1 MSTSLIILFAVV
13 VFVAGIALGV
23 IAMVSYAVRRED
35 RLFTLSGDT
44 RSRVSRGARRVN
56 GVWLRSER

>member
-23 IAMVSYAVRRED
+23 IAMVSYAVRREE
-35 RLFTLSGDT
+35 RFLTLSGHT
-44 RSRVSRGARRVN
+44 RSKVSRGARRVN
-56 GVWLRSER
+56 GVWLRTQR